1 MSGEQRTV
9 NEVIVGI
16 LESVP
21 RQIRRATDGA
31 TDERLYYRPSAD
43 ANHIA
48 WLVWHLSRWQDY
60 MTATITGERQVW
72 LAEGWAERCA
82 LRADLSNEATGWGDS
97 SDQVG
102 AFRVDRADLLG
113 YMEAVN
119 RAVVA
124 RVGRLTPEQLE
135 QTVMWGTPDTPGD
148 TRPVWRAL
156 MSICGDSV
164 QHIGQ
169 INYIRGLVSEPGW
182 LRRANSSTTSG

>member
-1 MSGEQRTV
+1 MDSDQRTV
-9 NEVIVGI
+9 NDVVVGI
-16 LESVP
+16 LEGIP

-31 TDERLYYRPSAD
+31 TDEQLYHRPAAD

-72 LAEGWAERCA
+72 LAEGWAGRFA

-97 SDQVG
+97 SEQVG
-102 AFRVDRADLLG
+102 AFRVDRTVLLG

-119 RAVVA
+119 QAAVA
-124 RVGRLTPEQLE
+124 RVRRLTPEQLE
-135 QTVMWGTPDTPGD
+135 QTVSWGTPETPVD

-156 MSICGDSV
+156 MSICGDSL

-169 INYIRGLVSEPGW
+169 ISYIRGLVSESGW
-182 LRRANSSTTSG
+182 LRPAGSSITSG